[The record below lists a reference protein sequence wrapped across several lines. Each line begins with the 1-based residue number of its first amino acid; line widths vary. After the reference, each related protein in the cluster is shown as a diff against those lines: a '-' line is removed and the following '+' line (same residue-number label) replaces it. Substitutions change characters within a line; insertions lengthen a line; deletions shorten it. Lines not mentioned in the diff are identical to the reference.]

1 MQIADARRQRLRTAG
16 PWVLDGLLAV
26 VAGAGVATLATVLP
40 FDPGSPRA
48 WAAYLLVLAHTLPI
62 AVRRRWPL
70 AVLAWGLATGAAF
83 AALGLNLV
91 SLTFA
96 VLVYVYT
103 VAAHRPRRA
112 SLAGLAATE
121 ALLVVVWLARPRA
134 IGDGGTLVVDGLVM
148 AAGWWLG
155 DGARRRQEAA
165 VIARQRA
172 AELELARE
180 ELARRAVTE
189 ERLRIARELHD
200 VVAHSM
206 SIIAVQSGVG
216 VHVLDSQPE
225 EARKALAA
233 IEATSR
239 QALVEMRRLLGVL
252 RQGAEPRGSL
262 APAPG
267 LAEVEALAAEVARA
281 GVRVEVRI
289 EGTPYELPAGLD
301 LSAYRIVQEAL
312 TNVVRHA
319 GPATARVEVRYAPG
333 RIALEVVDDGRGA
346 SRGPRRARH
355 RGHARAGRPLRR
367 HARGRPPARRRLPG
381 RGRPAGRGPSMIPEG
396 PGNPTTARP
405 AAGRVPPRPQGPGNP
420 TTARPAAGRVP
431 PRPQGPGNPRGV
443 PR

>member
-1 MQIADARRQRLRTAG
+1 MRTPDAHRRRLRTAG

-26 VAGAGVATLATVLP
+26 VAAGAGVATLATVLP
-40 FDPGSPRA
+40 FDPGSPEA

-70 AVLAWGLATGAAF
+70 AVLAWGLATGVAF

-96 VLVYVYT
+96 VLVYLYT
-103 VAAHRPRRA
+103 VAAHRPRVD

-121 ALLVVVWLARPRA
+121 ALLVLVWLARPGA
-134 IGDGGTLVVDGLVM
+134 IGDGGTLVLDGLIM

-155 DGARRRQEAA
+155 DGARRRQEAVA
-165 VIARQRA
+165 AARQRA
-172 AELELARE
+172 AELEEARE

-233 IEATSR
+233 VEATSR

-252 RQGAEPRGSL
+252 REEAEPRGSL

-281 GVRVEVRI
+281 GVRVEVHI
-289 EGTPYELPAGLD
+289 EGTPCELPAGLD

-319 GPATARVEVRYAPG
+319 GPATARVAVRYSPG
-333 RIALEVVDDGRGA
+333 QVALEVVDDGRGPGA
-346 SRGPRRARH
+346 EDRGGHGLAGMRERAALY
-355 RGHARAGRPLRR
+355 GGTLEAGPVPGGGFRV
-367 HARGRPPARRRLPG
+367 AATLPV
-381 RGRPAGRGPSMIPEG
+381 EG
-396 PGNPTTARP
+396 PP
-405 AAGRVPPRPQGPGNP
+405 
-420 TTARPAAGRVP
+420 
-431 PRPQGPGNPRGV
+431 
-443 PR
+443 

>member
-1 MQIADARRQRLRTAG
+1 MRTPDAHRRRLRTAG

-26 VAGAGVATLATVLP
+26 VAAGAGVATLATVLP
-40 FDPGSPRA
+40 FDPGSPEA

-70 AVLAWGLATGAAF
+70 AVLAWGLATGVAF

-96 VLVYVYT
+96 VLVYLYT
-103 VAAHRPRRA
+103 VAAHRPRVD

-121 ALLVVVWLARPRA
+121 ALLVLVWLARPGA
-134 IGDGGTLVVDGLVM
+134 IGDGGTLVLDGLIM

-155 DGARRRQEAA
+155 DGARRRQEAVA
-165 VIARQRA
+165 SARQRA
-172 AELELARE
+172 AELEEARE

-233 IEATSR
+233 VEATSR

-252 RQGAEPRGSL
+252 RQEAEPHGSL

-289 EGTPYELPAGLD
+289 EGTPAQLPAGLD

-319 GPATARVEVRYAPG
+319 GPATARVAVRYSPG
-333 RIALEVVDDGRGA
+333 QVALEVVDDGRGPGA
-346 SRGPRRARH
+346 EDRGGHGLAGMRERAALY
-355 RGHARAGRPLRR
+355 GGTLEAGPVPGGGFRV
-367 HARGRPPARRRLPG
+367 AATLPV
-381 RGRPAGRGPSMIPEG
+381 EG
-396 PGNPTTARP
+396 PP
-405 AAGRVPPRPQGPGNP
+405 
-420 TTARPAAGRVP
+420 
-431 PRPQGPGNPRGV
+431 
-443 PR
+443 

>member
-1 MQIADARRQRLRTAG
+1 MRNPDARWERLRTAG
-16 PWVLDGLLAV
+16 PWVLDGVLAV
-26 VAGAGVATLATVLP
+26 VAAAGGFALLATALP
-40 FDPGSPRA
+40 FDPGSPRSV
-48 WAAYLLVLAHTLPI
+48 AAYLLVAAHTLPI
-62 AVRRRWPL
+62 AVRRRFPL
-70 AVLAWGLATGAAF
+70 PTLAWALATGVGF

-91 SLTFA
+91 ALSFTILI
-96 VLVYVYT
+96 YVYT
-103 VAAHRPRRA
+103 AAAHCPRRV

-121 ALLVVVWLARPRA
+121 AVLLGVWLASPGA
-134 IGDGGTLVVDGLVM
+134 IGDGGTLVIDGLIMV
-148 AAGWWLG
+148 AAWWLG
-155 DGARRRQEAA
+155 DGTRRRQEAVVA
-165 VIARQRA
+165 AQERA

-225 EARKALAA
+225 EARKALVAV
-233 IEATSR
+233 EATSR

-252 RQGAEPRGSL
+252 RQEAEPRGSL

-289 EGTPYELPAGLD
+289 EGTPAELPAGLD

-319 GPATARVEVRYAPG
+319 GPATARVAVRYALD
-333 RIALEVVDDGRGA
+333 RVAVEVVDDGRGGELA
-346 SRGPRRARH
+346 GQDHGGHGIAGMRERAALY
-355 RGHARAGRPLRR
+355 GGSLEAG
-367 HARGRPPARRRLPG
+367 RLPG
-381 RGRPAGRGPSMIPEG
+381 GGFRVAATLPLEG
-396 PGNPTTARP
+396 SP
-405 AAGRVPPRPQGPGNP
+405 
-420 TTARPAAGRVP
+420 
-431 PRPQGPGNPRGV
+431 
-443 PR
+443 

>member
-1 MQIADARRQRLRTAG
+1 MRDPDARRDRLRAAG
-16 PWVLDGLLAV
+16 PWVLDGLLALV
-26 VAGAGVATLATVLP
+26 TAAVGVSLLPAVLP

-48 WAAYLLVLAHTLPI
+48 WAAYLLLLAHTLPL

-70 AVLAWGLATGAAF
+70 AVLVWALATGAAF
-83 AALGLNLV
+83 AAVGPSLV
-91 SLTFA
+91 ALSFTILI
-96 VLVYVYT
+96 YVYT
-103 VAAHRPRRA
+103 AAAHCPRRV

-121 ALLVVVWLARPRA
+121 ALLLVAWLARPRSV
-134 IGDGGTLVVDGLVM
+134 GDRGTLVIDGLLLV
-148 AAGWWLG
+148 AAWWLG
-155 DGARRRQEAA
+155 DGTRRRLEAVA
-165 VIARQRA
+165 AARQRA

-216 VHVLDSQPE
+216 AHVLDSQPE

-233 IEATSR
+233 VETTSR

-252 RQGAEPRGSL
+252 REEAEPRGSL

-289 EGTPYELPAGLD
+289 EGTPAALPAGLD

-312 TNVVRHA
+312 TNVVKHA
-319 GPATARVEVRYAPG
+319 
-333 RIALEVVDDGRGA
+333 
-346 SRGPRRARH
+346 
-355 RGHARAGRPLRR
+355 
-367 HARGRPPARRRLPG
+367 
-381 RGRPAGRGPSMIPEG
+381 RPAGATVRVAYEPGQVVIEVTDNGKGLESAFGRQPSDSDRQSRSADPQIRGSGIPGMRERAALYGGTLEAG
-396 PGNPTTARP
+396 PLPGGGFRVAATLPLEEPT
-405 AAGRVPPRPQGPGNP
+405 
-420 TTARPAAGRVP
+420 
-431 PRPQGPGNPRGV
+431 
-443 PR
+443 

>member
-1 MQIADARRQRLRTAG
+1 MRTPDAHRRRLRTAG

-26 VAGAGVATLATVLP
+26 VAAGAGVATLATVLP
-40 FDPGSPRA
+40 FDPGSPEA

-70 AVLAWGLATGAAF
+70 AVLAWGLATGVAF

-96 VLVYVYT
+96 VLVYLYT
-103 VAAHRPRRA
+103 VAAHRPRVD

-121 ALLVVVWLARPRA
+121 ALLVLVWLARPGA
-134 IGDGGTLVVDGLVM
+134 IGDGGTLVLDGLIM

-155 DGARRRQEAA
+155 NGARRRQEAVA
-165 VIARQRA
+165 AARQRA
-172 AELELARE
+172 AELEEARE

-233 IEATSR
+233 VEATSR

-252 RQGAEPRGSL
+252 REEAEPRGSL

-281 GVRVEVRI
+281 GVRVEVHI
-289 EGTPYELPAGLD
+289 EGTPCELPAGLD

-319 GPATARVEVRYAPG
+319 GPATARVAVRYSPG
-333 RIALEVVDDGRGA
+333 QVALEVVDDGRGPGA
-346 SRGPRRARH
+346 EDRGGHGLAGMRERAALY
-355 RGHARAGRPLRR
+355 GGTLEAGPVPGGGFRV
-367 HARGRPPARRRLPG
+367 AATLPV
-381 RGRPAGRGPSMIPEG
+381 EG
-396 PGNPTTARP
+396 PP
-405 AAGRVPPRPQGPGNP
+405 
-420 TTARPAAGRVP
+420 
-431 PRPQGPGNPRGV
+431 
-443 PR
+443 

>member
-1 MQIADARRQRLRTAG
+1 MRIPDAHRRRLRTAG
-16 PWVLDGLLAV
+16 PWALDGLLAV
-26 VAGAGVATLATVLP
+26 VAAGAGVATLATVLP

-91 SLTFA
+91 PLNFA

-103 VAAHRPRRA
+103 VAARCPRRA

-121 ALLVVVWLARPRA
+121 ALLVLVWLARPRA
-134 IGDGGTLVVDGLVM
+134 VGDGGTLVLDGLVM

-155 DGARRRQEAA
+155 DGTRRRQEAI
-165 VIARQRA
+165 VTARQRA
-172 AELELARE
+172 AELEQARE

-233 IEATSR
+233 VEATSR

-252 RQGAEPRGSL
+252 RQEAEPLGSL

-267 LAEVEALAAEVARA
+267 LAEVEALAGEVARA

-289 EGTPYELPAGLD
+289 EGAPCRLPAGLD

-319 GPATARVEVRYAPG
+319 GPATARVTVRYAPD
-333 RIALEVVDDGRGA
+333 RVTLEVVDDGKGVEPPSAAADRHGIA
-346 SRGPRRARH
+346 GMRERAALYGGTLEAGP
-355 RGHARAGRPLRR
+355 
-367 HARGRPPARRRLPG
+367 LPG
-381 RGRPAGRGPSMIPEG
+381 GGFRVSASLPVEG
-396 PGNPTTARP
+396 PP
-405 AAGRVPPRPQGPGNP
+405 
-420 TTARPAAGRVP
+420 
-431 PRPQGPGNPRGV
+431 
-443 PR
+443 

>member
-1 MQIADARRQRLRTAG
+1 MRTPDAHRRRLRTAG

-26 VAGAGVATLATVLP
+26 VAAGAGVATLATVLP
-40 FDPGSPRA
+40 FDPGSPEA

-70 AVLAWGLATGAAF
+70 AVLAWGLATGVAF

-96 VLVYVYT
+96 VLVYLYT
-103 VAAHRPRRA
+103 VAAHRPRVD

-121 ALLVVVWLARPRA
+121 ALLVLVWLARPRA
-134 IGDGGTLVVDGLVM
+134 LGDGGTLVLDGLIM

-155 DGARRRQEAA
+155 DGTRRRQEAVA
-165 VIARQRA
+165 AARQRA
-172 AELELARE
+172 AELEEARE

-233 IEATSR
+233 VEATSR

-252 RQGAEPRGSL
+252 RQEAEPRGSL

-267 LAEVEALAAEVARA
+267 LAELETLAAEVARA
-281 GVRVEVRI
+281 GVRVEVHI
-289 EGTPYELPAGLD
+289 EGTPCELPAGLD

-319 GPATARVEVRYAPG
+319 GPATARVAVRYSPG
-333 RIALEVVDDGRGA
+333 QVALEVVDDGRGPGA
-346 SRGPRRARH
+346 EDRGGHGLAGMRERAALY
-355 RGHARAGRPLRR
+355 GGTLEAGPVPGGGFRV
-367 HARGRPPARRRLPG
+367 AATLPV
-381 RGRPAGRGPSMIPEG
+381 EG
-396 PGNPTTARP
+396 PP
-405 AAGRVPPRPQGPGNP
+405 
-420 TTARPAAGRVP
+420 
-431 PRPQGPGNPRGV
+431 
-443 PR
+443 